1 MDFENFWKLVEHHGN
16 VARFYRAECELQWKT
31 FSPAEQQAICDAIE
45 RKLQTGRFV
54 HFNPAI
60 AMRDNVPRKPKIQI
74 MSSEEYYR
82 INHTQ
87 ANLNGWVRTFLPDQQ
102 KTIYVKQA

>member
-60 AMRDNVPRKPKIQI
+60 AMRDNVPRKPKIQTI
-74 MSSEEYYR
+74 SADEYYR
-82 INHTQ
+82 RYGTQ
-87 ANLNGWVRTFLPDQQ
+87 TEHDGWKRTYLSDQQ